1 MPTKEWQGKSG
12 LNAHADFVMQT
23 DHSYGQ
29 VFKALKENGLLGNT
43 LVICSADN
51 GTSARTSNMDEL
63 KSKGHFPSAGLR
75 GSKADLWDGGH
86 RVPFIVSWK
95 GHVEAGSKSDKL
107 VCLTDLLAT
116 AADVVG
122 AELPASEGVDSIS
135 MLPLLTGKGEH
146 QRGDVIH
153 HSISG
158 FFSIRQGKWELLLTP
173 RPEVAAKKG
182 EPMIQLY
189 DMEADLGEQNNL
201 AAKMPEKVKEL
212 RALLENQ
219 IVQGRSTVG
228 AAQNNDVAIDVEKLS
243 RFKQKAKKN
252 AKKKSK

>member
-1 MPTKEWQGKSG
+1 M
-12 LNAHADFVMQT
+12 
-23 DHSYGQ
+23 
-29 VFKALKENGLLGNT
+29 
-43 LVICSADN
+43 
-51 GTSARTSNMDEL
+51 
-63 KSKGHFPSAGLR
+63 
-75 GSKADLWDGGH
+75 
-86 RVPFIVSWK
+86 
-95 GHVEAGSKSDKL
+95 
-107 VCLTDLLAT
+107 AT

>member
-1 MPTKEWQGKSG
+1 M
-12 LNAHADFVMQT
+12 
-23 DHSYGQ
+23 
-29 VFKALKENGLLGNT
+29 
-43 LVICSADN
+43 
-51 GTSARTSNMDEL
+51 
-63 KSKGHFPSAGLR
+63 
-75 GSKADLWDGGH
+75 
-86 RVPFIVSWK
+86 
-95 GHVEAGSKSDKL
+95 
-107 VCLTDLLAT
+107 
-116 AADVVG
+116 
-122 AELPASEGVDSIS
+122 
-135 MLPLLTGKGEH
+135 
-146 QRGDVIH
+146 
-153 HSISG
+153 
-158 FFSIRQGKWELLLTP
+158 LTP

-228 AAQNNDVAIDVEKLS
+228 AAQNNDVVIDVEKLS